1 MGSVKI
7 GVGFALSRAGLAS
20 ASEIGAFAETV
31 EDLGLDSI
39 WASDHLVSR
48 QPSLDTT
55 ALLAFMAART
65 RRIKL
70 GPSVLTLPPRDPIQV
85 AKAYATLDHLTGGR
99 RRVILGV
106 GLGGDPRD
114 SEACGVPAAERAG
127 RMREG
132 VEVLRKL
139 WSGPAVTHEGRYYRF
154 SNVTLEPRPQGGPLD
169 VWVGGNSDAALRR
182 VARWADGWMPSFI
195 SPVEFGAGIERIASF
210 AAGEG
215 RTFDAD
221 EAGVLVLTHLDE
233 DGERARE
240 AAARLF
246 AGAPV
251 QVATLADRTI
261 FGTPEEAVER
271 VRAYVAAGCRKF
283 ILFPIAP
290 GGEIIHQVRLIA
302 TRVLPRVA

>member
-70 GPSVLTLPPRDPIQV
+70 GPSVLILPPRDPIQV

-114 SEACGVPAAERAG
+114 SEACGVPVRGGAGAGRDARRSHDLRNARRGGGAGPGLRRCGLPEVHPVPDRAG
-127 RMREG
+127 
-132 VEVLRKL
+132 
-139 WSGPAVTHEGRYYRF
+139 W
-154 SNVTLEPRPQGGPLD
+154 
-169 VWVGGNSDAALRR
+169 
-182 VARWADGWMPSFI
+182 
-195 SPVEFGAGIERIASF
+195 
-210 AAGEG
+210 
-215 RTFDAD
+215 
-221 EAGVLVLTHLDE
+221 
-233 DGERARE
+233 
-240 AAARLF
+240 
-246 AGAPV
+246 
-251 QVATLADRTI
+251 
-261 FGTPEEAVER
+261 
-271 VRAYVAAGCRKF
+271 
-283 ILFPIAP
+283 
-290 GGEIIHQVRLIA
+290 
-302 TRVLPRVA
+302 